1 MSKVFITD
9 HLAQITQLGVVNAY
23 LLREDDGSLTV
34 IDTGVPGTHH
44 ALLIAAKEMGGRI
57 KRVLLTHAHSD
68 HVGSVKSIL
77 RALPNV
83 EIMISSRE
91 ARLLRGDF
99 SLDPGESESN
109 VRTLFFQPM
118 PELPVTTFE
127 WGEAIGALEAIST
140 PGHTPGHTAF
150 LDKRDGTLLVGDAFQ
165 VKGGLAV
172 SGILRPSFAIP
183 ALANWDTATSLE
195 SARKLRERMP
205 SRLAAGHG
213 QVLENP
219 LAEMDSAI
227 SEARYK
233 LGVAPLRG

>member
-1 MSKVFITD
+1 MSKVFISD
-9 HLAQITQLGVVNAY
+9 HLAQITRFGAVNAY
-23 LLREDDGSLTV
+23 LLREEDGSMTV
-34 IDTGVPGTHH
+34 IDTGVPGMHH
-44 ALLIAAKEMGGRI
+44 SLLIAAKEMGGRI

-68 HVGSVKSIL
+68 HTGSVQSIL
-77 RALPNV
+77 RALPKV

-91 ARLLRGDF
+91 ERLLRGDF

-109 VRTLFFQPM
+109 VRTAFFQPM
-118 PELPVTTFE
+118 PNLPVKTFD
-127 WGEAIGALEAIST
+127 WGETIGALEAIST
-140 PGHTPGHTAF
+140 PGHTPGHTSF
-150 LDKRDGTLLVGDAFQ
+150 LDKRDGTLLAGDAFQ
-165 VKGGLAV
+165 VKGGVAV
-172 SGILRPSFAIP
+172 SGVLRPNFVLP

-205 SRLAAGHG
+205 KRMAAGHG

-233 LGVAPLRG
+233 LGSLHLRG